1 MTTTTHESIDVNKNT
16 IKMRRTYGK
25 GKGNCTVK
33 INAID
38 TVPSDDLLTVFYL
51 MDNLEK
57 SFPDAEIAIEVG
69 FNE

>member
-1 MTTTTHESIDVNKNT
+1 MTTTTHEKTENT
-16 IKMRRTYGK
+16 VKMARTYSQ

-33 INAID
+33 IRAID
-38 TVPSDDLLTVFYL
+38 TVPSEDLLTVFYL

-69 FNE
+69 FNGQ